1 MNGNQNTKIAPLMQQ
16 INKAVMH
23 ERIRQNQK
31 WGIQRHN
38 MGKWLAILAEEF
50 GEVAQAMQGPLGLT
64 SMKDTDAD
72 DLYTELIQVAAVA
85 CAIAEQVKEEQ
96 DKKSGEWIS

>member
-1 MNGNQNTKIAPLMQQ
+1 MNDNQNTKIAPLMQQ

-31 WGIQRHN
+31 WGLQRHN
-38 MGKWLAILAEEF
+38 YGAWLAILVEEV
-50 GEVAQAMQGPLGLT
+50 GEVAQAMQQGMV
-64 SMKDTDAD
+64 SQKQTDAD

-85 CAIAEQVKEEQ
+85 SAIAEQVKEEQ
-96 DKKSGEWIS
+96 G